1 MFFLCFFQ
9 GVVLTLS
16 LFFVILIVNKCKQ
29 VVGRFFCF
37 METVRRCKSR
47 VVYSDIENDLRKRIL
62 SGEFAEGSAL
72 PGEIPLSKH
81 YAASRKTVRKALEQL
96 RSQNFISKNQ
106 GVGNFVIPA
115 AEREKM
121 PRITAK
127 IRLMM
132 PENCMENEF
141 CREVLAGV
149 QKFTA
154 GRGIAVTI
162 GSHSESFNTLAEYH
176 RTFQCDALLWCALP
190 EKMPAAVAEL
200 AKKHIPQV
208 VIDNYVEGAGA
219 VFYDSLPAWR
229 TLLLMLH
236 NAGHREVAFLERA
249 QLFSW
254 SRKRQQAF
262 MIAAGELNMH
272 HHILN
277 ADWQDTAALKK
288 FVTEHSSVTAY
299 VVIPQWAE
307 PFRALLYKLG
317 KRVPHD
323 LSYVE
328 MTPAGISDDFQVTRI
343 YIPTQGMG
351 FAAAELLT
359 EHDFRSDPEP
369 VRAIGCFTVAGL
381 STGVKNTRVNVI

>member
-1 MFFLCFFQ
+1 
-9 GVVLTLS
+9 
-16 LFFVILIVNKCKQ
+16 
-29 VVGRFFCF
+29 

-47 VVYSDIENDLRKRIL
+47 VVYSDIEHDLRKRIL
-62 SGEFAEGSAL
+62 TGEFAEGSAL
-72 PGEIPLSKH
+72 PGEISLSKH
-81 YAASRKTVRKALEQL
+81 YTASRKTVRKALEQL

-106 GVGNFVIPA
+106 GLGNFVIPA

-121 PRITAK
+121 TRITAK

-162 GSHSESFNTLAEYH
+162 GSHSESFKTLAEYH
-176 RTFQCDALLWCALP
+176 RTFQCDALLWCSLP

-200 AKKHIPQV
+200 AQKHIPQV
-208 VIDNYVEGAGA
+208 VIDDYVEGAGA

-229 TLLLMLH
+229 TLLFMLH
-236 NAGHREVAFLERA
+236 NAGHKEVAFLERA

-254 SRKRQQAF
+254 SQKRQQAL
-262 MIAAGELNMH
+262 MIAAGEMNMR

-277 ADWQDTAALKK
+277 ADCSDPAALKK
-288 FVTEHSSVTAY
+288 FVLDHPEVKAY
-299 VVIPQWAE
+299 VVIPQWVK
-307 PFRALLYKLG
+307 PFKDLLYKLG
-317 KRVPHD
+317 MRIPHD
-323 LSYVE
+323 ISYVE
-328 MTPAGISDDFQVTRI
+328 MTAAGISDDSEVTRI
-343 YIPTQGMG
+343 YIPTQGMA
-351 FAAAELLT
+351 FAAAELLAQ
-359 EHDFRSDPEP
+359 HDFRSDPEP

-381 STGVKNTRVNVI
+381 STGVRSKNSRTI